1 MTVPVVLF
9 SGRARRHL
17 RAIERYIAKKA
28 SPREAAAYVE
38 RIVRRCDR
46 IALAPLQGERLDE
59 LRPGLRKTGMEDRV
73 AILFVVT
80 ETTVIILSIAYGGR
94 QFESDFRA
102 ES

>member
-1 MTVPVVLF
+1 MTARTVVF
-9 SGRARRHL
+9 SARAKRHL

-59 LRPGLRKTGMEDRV
+59 LRPGLCKTGMENRV
-73 AILFVVT
+73 AILFVVAERSVT
-80 ETTVIILSIAYGGR
+80 ILSIA
-94 QFESDFRA
+94 
-102 ES
+102 